1 VQWALA
7 QAEVDVEP
15 GVDDAGVDDAGVD
28 DAGVD
33 DAGVDDA
40 GVELESLVELDE
52 LDDPPRLSVL

>member
-15 GVDDAGVDDAGVD
+15 GVDDAGVDEPGVD
-28 DAGVD
+28 DAGVE
-33 DAGVDDA
+33 AGVDDA

>member
-1 VQWALA
+1 MQWALA

-15 GVDDAGVDDAGVD
+15 GVDDAGVDEPGVD
-28 DAGVD
+28 DAGVE
-33 DAGVDDA
+33 AGVDDA